1 MNTIQLTETELD
13 RASGGRASHGSDVG
27 MNMVRVQNIVAAQ
40 TMNDQLASRLMHAM
54 QDALGATINKI
65 GH

>member
-13 RASGGRASHGSDVG
+13 CVSGGRASHGSDVAI
-27 MNMVRVQNIVAAQ
+27 NMVRVQNIVAAQ
-40 TMNDQLASRLMHAM
+40 TMNDHVASRLMHAM
-54 QDALGATINKI
+54 QDTMSATINKI